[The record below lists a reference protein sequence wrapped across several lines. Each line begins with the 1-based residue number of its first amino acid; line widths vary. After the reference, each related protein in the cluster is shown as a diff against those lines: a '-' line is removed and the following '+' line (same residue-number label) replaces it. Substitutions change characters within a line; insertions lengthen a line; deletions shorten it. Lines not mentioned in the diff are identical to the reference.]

1 MAVNPGLGRVSL
13 CVAMVVA
20 AALVYRFA
28 RLGFD
33 DRAARLLVLDNT
45 AIDALIPGLDQAR
58 TVGLVTLP
66 GAFIGVLLT
75 SGSALQA
82 GAVQILVLIGLM
94 LSQACAVA
102 VTIELL
108 ARTHVHH
115 RRR

>member
-1 MAVNPGLGRVSL
+1 MSAFG
-13 CVAMVVA
+13 
-20 AALVYRFA
+20 VYRFA

-108 ARTHVHH
+108 ARTHVH
-115 RRR
+115 RRRH